1 MSRKMDEDMEI
12 LDDTG
17 ESLNLDSRLT
27 SIPLDALRRSSR
39 SKIALYLDDQSDII
53 DEECGYVTDWNGLAE
68 LIGFTALEMR
78 KFGRQKS
85 PTQDLLV
92 DWEITPALNPTL
104 GNLWKYLI
112 ELGRLDVLQDCRSFV
127 IKDAE
132 NYILTKERLANDYL
146 PVQENQ
152 VSQSSAPDHY
162 VDETRM
168 LVTGDIDG
176 SITLFDA
183 FVCYNAD
190 STGKDIVFVKDMIK
204 KLEKEYDLKLCVP
217 GRDDLPGG
225 SRYVTDAKLIE
236 SRCKR
241 MIIVLSHE
249 YLHSSA
255 CDFQVKFAHAL
266 APGARS
272 KKLIPVLIEPS
283 VPIPQ
288 ILRHVTLC
296 DYTKNDLMEWF
307 WDRLAKSVKAPLD
320 PEPNRMGSSVES
332 SSPMSIPSNSSSSLQ
347 SQTSLSPSQS
357 LSSIENYRLTN
368 DSIKNAQRQLSE
380 SASMSS
386 NTSSDSGFHSSS
398 FQSQGA
404 SSLQSNQSSFSNEY
418 TSLSTESFP
427 TSSSKAREKK
437 KGTNI
442 FGQIKAKVSGKKHNN
457 NTSSQA

>member
-1 MSRKMDEDMEI
+1 LFPEQMMCKMLNYKNTERGKFK
-12 LDDTG
+12 T
-17 ESLNLDSRLT
+17 ESPNSNGKIKSSNTSNEWKTTVIFLTWNRYFLN
-27 SIPLDALRRSSR
+27 RRWLM
-39 SKIALYLDDQSDII
+39 KP
-53 DEECGYVTDWNGLAE
+53 
-68 LIGFTALEMR
+68 GF
-78 KFGRQKS
+78 K
-85 PTQDLLV
+85 
-92 DWEITPALNPTL
+92 
-104 GNLWKYLI
+104 
-112 ELGRLDVLQDCRSFV
+112 
-127 IKDAE
+127 
-132 NYILTKERLANDYL
+132 
-146 PVQENQ
+146 
-152 VSQSSAPDHY
+152 VSQKW
-162 VDETRM
+162 TN
-168 LVTGDIDG
+168 T
-176 SITLFDA
+176 T
-183 FVCYNAD
+183 
-190 STGKDIVFVKDMIK
+190 T
-204 KLEKEYDLKLCVP
+204 KLE
-217 GRDDLPGG
+217 
-225 SRYVTDAKLIE
+225 
-236 SRCKR
+236 
-241 MIIVLSHE
+241 
-249 YLHSSA
+249 LHHTA
-255 CDFQVKFAHAL
+255 FKFYR
-266 APGARS
+266 ARS